1 MYREIKLREGS
12 NFSCETN
19 EIIFLDGYDKAL
31 TYFIEDNLYRLQS
44 VLEER
49 GGSLVYMPDLTRKI
63 LDSYRPQYY
72 APQIKKNISIDG
84 LGISMTEQ
92 LKQEIID
99 IDFSAIRGAFIGA
112 TDNYSMYLCVVEDWN
127 EKLIE
132 KVFLDFF
139 EFCGSSRVMY
149 STTSL
154 IGDYKEKKPED
165 FADDNFHH
173 VIKILSEEIR
183 SKVEELRSYGV
194 SEYIIQSLF
203 HEEQK
208 LSRLVITSDYKIIL
222 PDYNDMEIKMEPLP
236 KAIYI
241 LFLRHPNGIR
251 FKDLP
256 DYRDELAEIYMN
268 VSNRQ
273 DLTSIYKSIEN
284 VLDPTKNSINEKCSR
299 IREAFISRFDERL
312 ASQYYITGIAG
323 KKKGVLLDRDYVA
336 LNYR

>member
-1 MYREIKLREGS
+1 MYKEIKLREGS

-31 TYFIEDNLYRLQS
+31 TYFIEDDLYRLQS

-63 LDSYRPQYY
+63 LGSSRPQYY
-72 APQIKKNISIDG
+72 APQIKENISIDG
-84 LGISMTEQ
+84 LGVSMTEQ

-99 IDFSAIRGAFIGA
+99 IDFSAIRGAFISA

-127 EKLIE
+127 ENLIE

-149 STTSL
+149 STIGL
-154 IGDYKEKKPED
+154 IDDYKEKKPED

-173 VIKILSEEIR
+173 AIKILSEEIR
-183 SKVEELRSYGV
+183 SKIEELRSYGV

-323 KKKGVLLDRDYVA
+323 KKKGVLLDRDYVE
-336 LNYR
+336 LNYG

>member
-19 EIIFLDGYDKAL
+19 EIIFLDGYDQAL
-31 TYFIEDNLYRLQS
+31 TYFIEDNLHRLQS

-99 IDFSAIRGAFIGA
+99 IDFSAIRGAFIGT

-132 KVFLDFF
+132 NVFLDFF
-139 EFCGSSRVMY
+139 EFCDSSRVMY

-154 IGDYKEKKPED
+154 VGDYKEKKPED

-251 FKDLP
+251 FKDLT
-256 DYRDELAEIYMN
+256 DYRDELAEIYIN
-268 VSNRQ
+268 VTNRQ
-273 DLTSIYKSIEN
+273 DLASIYKSIEN

-323 KKKGVLLDRDYVA
+323 KKKGVLLDREHVV
-336 LNYR
+336 LNFR

>member
-1 MYREIKLREGS
+1 MFTDYI
-12 NFSCETN
+12 
-19 EIIFLDGYDKAL
+19 
-31 TYFIEDNLYRLQS
+31 Q
-44 VLEER
+44 
-49 GGSLVYMPDLTRKI
+49 
-63 LDSYRPQYY
+63 
-72 APQIKKNISIDG
+72 
-84 LGISMTEQ
+84 SMTEQ
-92 LKQEIID
+92 LKQEIAD
-99 IDFSAIRGAFIGA
+99 VDFNAIRGAFIGS
-112 TDNYSMYLCVVEDWN
+112 TDNYSLFICEVEEWN
-127 EKLIE
+127 DKLIE
-132 KVFLDFF
+132 STILDFF

-149 STTSL
+149 STIGL
-154 IGDYKEKKPED
+154 IDDYEERKPED

-173 VIKILSEEIR
+173 AIQILSEEIR

-251 FKDLP
+251 FKDLT
-256 DYRDELAEIYMN
+256 DYRDELADIYIN
-268 VSNRQ
+268 VTNRQ
-273 DLTSIYKSIEN
+273 DLASIYKSIEN

-312 ASQYYITGIAG
+312 ASHYYITGIAG
-323 KKKGVLLDRDYVA
+323 KKKGVLLDRELVV
-336 LNYR
+336 LNFR